1 DLVVLAGRPVRG
13 GRRLLWSVLRE
24 RQGVVRPGVRA
35 GAGRNALGG
44 DLGRAPALGGPGQ
57 PREHGRR
64 LRVLAGVPDGARGG
78 LLFAQA
84 ALVRL
89 VGGQGGELS
98 AVAGLPLRLPPRLP
112 QGDDRLGAR
121 RGHQRGRPVA
131 ENRAAARV
139 PLLGGGVGGLGA
151 LLLGGRR
158 RRQRAGRHVLGGH
171 DEVVR
176 QQHDRGHAAVRGPL
190 QRHVDVVPGGQPRD
204 DEQAELVGVDE
215 VVLGRL
221 GEPPVGLL
229 QQLV

>member
-1 DLVVLAGRPVRG
+1 GRRPPVLAGVVLDLVRVDHGPVSRAAVVSGPFRPGRAGEERAGVDDLVRLHDLDGVHDLVVLAGRPVRG

-98 AVAGLPLRLPPRLP
+98 AVAG
-112 QGDDRLGAR
+112 
-121 RGHQRGRPVA
+121 
-131 ENRAAARV
+131 
-139 PLLGGGVGGLGA
+139 
-151 LLLGGRR
+151 
-158 RRQRAGRHVLGGH
+158 
-171 DEVVR
+171 
-176 QQHDRGHAAVRGPL
+176 
-190 QRHVDVVPGGQPRD
+190 
-204 DEQAELVGVDE
+204 
-215 VVLGRL
+215 
-221 GEPPVGLL
+221 
-229 QQLV
+229 